1 MLCKKALSPAQ
12 APSVSVQMVA
22 YVSGRLR
29 PPVGLS
35 LWRPAEPRPASL
47 PYSDIL
53 LSGLVHR
60 RQFFAPRA
68 APRPDDAARPYSS
81 PPREQLTRAPTLA
94 GAAARA
100 APAHR

>member
-22 YVSGRLR
+22 Y
-29 PPVGLS
+29 VGLS